1 MSRDFFVY
9 RAGTWYRKIW
19 NAPHGVYSW
28 VLERIAEHTTNPAV
42 AEVLRQH
49 AYEYAFNLIWY
60 PAEYGAEIVRV
71 ILGPLPDDLA
81 GETEYVRS
89 LVLELVTMAEGWA
102 DATDVFP
109 VFLPW
114 RFSRVENG
122 GTVRYRSSEEPVRE
136 LVFGGVRAA
145 DLPEEVTNV
154 EISPV
159 PGGYEVRSVGFEAVV
174 TAESLRILG
183 DPYGGPLE
191 HCRAT

>member
-1 MSRDFFVY
+1 MSSDFFVY
-9 RAGTWYRKIW
+9 RAGTWYGKIW

-42 AEVLRQH
+42 AEVLREH
-49 AYEYAFNLIWY
+49 ADGNAFNLIWY
-60 PAEYGAEIVRV
+60 PEYGAEIVRV
-71 ILGPLPDDLA
+71 VLGPLRDDVA

-89 LVLELVTMAEGWA
+89 LVLELVAMAEGWA

-114 RFSRVENG
+114 RFTREENG
-122 GTVRYRSSEEPVRE
+122 GTVRYRSAEEPVRE
-136 LVFGGVRAA
+136 LVFEGVRVA
-145 DLPEEVTNV
+145 DLPEEMSNL

-159 PGGYEVRSVGFEAVV
+159 PDGYEVRSVGFEAVV
-174 TAESLRILG
+174 TAESLRVLG

-191 HCRAT
+191 HRRAT